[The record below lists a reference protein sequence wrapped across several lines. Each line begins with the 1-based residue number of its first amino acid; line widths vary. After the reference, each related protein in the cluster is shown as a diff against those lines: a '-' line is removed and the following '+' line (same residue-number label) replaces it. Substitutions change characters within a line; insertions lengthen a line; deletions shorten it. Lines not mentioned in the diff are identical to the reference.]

1 MNLVGELE
9 RQKLSRYE
17 SGGKLREQLW
27 KGGAGQT
34 AALQMGRDL
43 SLSLNHPGS
52 WAILHQVLNLVKRL
66 LRHLLGKAVPLS
78 TDTMA
83 AFIPRVYT
91 CEAST
96 LGEEGWGKV
105 YFKIYR
111 LTNYLRKSLLS

>member
-1 MNLVGELE
+1 M
-9 RQKLSRYE
+9 

-43 SLSLNHPGS
+43 SLSQNHPGS

-96 LGEEGWGKV
+96 LVEEGWGKA

-111 LTNYLRKSLLS
+111 LTNYLKKSLLS